1 MPRVKKAGK
10 VLVRVLLFIVF
21 VVGILLIFNEPIKN
35 WLVST
40 MSERQ
45 MNVSRQQIQENELH
59 KGQFDFAKVKSID
72 TTQVVQAAVNSD
84 VSVIGKLAIPA
95 VGMRLPIVK
104 GLSDAALST
113 GGGTMKPDQVMGEGN
128 YALAGHYMTNK
139 GILFSPL
146 EDTQL
151 GQQVYLTDL
160 EHVYIYKIT
169 WKKIVD
175 PTAVYL
181 INDVSGDTMVT
192 LITCADGGVNR
203 WAIRGHLV
211 SREPANKQTLAVFSA
226 Q

>member
-1 MPRVKKAGK
+1 MKKAGK

>member
-1 MPRVKKAGK
+1 VKKAGK

>member
-1 MPRVKKAGK
+1 MKKAGK

-95 VGMRLPIVK
+95 VGLRLPIVK

-113 GGGTMKPDQVMGEGN
+113 GGGTMKPDQVMGQGN

>member
-1 MPRVKKAGK
+1 MKKAGK

-45 MNVSRQQIQENELH
+45 MNVSRQKIQENELH

>member
-1 MPRVKKAGK
+1 M
-10 VLVRVLLFIVF
+10 F